1 MEMKSAVVR
10 LSALAQE
17 SRLAVFR
24 HLVQL
29 GPQGSRPGEI
39 SEALDLSPST
49 LSFHLKALA
58 HAGLVEAEPDGRSIV
73 YRVDFT
79 AMQGL
84 LDYLTENCCGG
95 NPAVCAPSGRGVR
108 AAVARPAVASKP
120 TLRNART
127 GK

>member
-1 MEMKSAVVR
+1 MKSAVVR

-24 HLVQL
+24 HLVQR

-39 SEALDLSPST
+39 SEALVLSPST

-58 HAGLVEAEPDGRSIV
+58 HAGLVEAEPGGRSIV
-73 YRVDFT
+73 YRVDFA

-95 NPAVCAPSGRGVR
+95 DQIACAPPKKKR
-108 AAVARPAVASKP
+108 
-120 TLRNART
+120 
-127 GK
+127 

>member
-1 MEMKSAVVR
+1 MKTAVLR

-24 HLVQL
+24 HLVQM
-29 GPQGSRPGEI
+29 GPAGSRPGEI
-39 SEALDLSPST
+39 SESLHLSPST

-84 LDYLTENCCGG
+84 LDYLTENCCGSSR
-95 NPAVCAPSGRGVR
+95 AACAPDENNR
-108 AAVARPAVASKP
+108 
-120 TLRNART
+120 
-127 GK
+127 